1 MASKKPA
8 HLVLNSLSALHDL
21 LGLPKPEHPLISVMY
36 SQSMQYQ
43 HPEADNVVI
52 NFYAIC
58 IKEGFKGKVKYGQ
71 RDYDFSEGVMAFQAP
86 GQVSGVELAGEQ
98 QFTAQWVL
106 FHPDL
111 LHGYPLAKTIK
122 DYGFF
127 SYAVNEALHLSE
139 KEKATIASILLN
151 IEQEYHANIDHFSQD
166 VMVSN
171 LDLLLSYCNRFY
183 NRQFITRKKVHHD
196 LLSKFEGLLSDYF
209 NSDKVQ
215 QAGLPSVQDISAQL
229 NVSPN
234 YLSDMLR
241 TLTGQGA
248 QQHIH
253 NKVIEK
259 AKEFLTTSKLS
270 VGEIAYELGF
280 EHPQS
285 FNKLFKTR
293 TGTTPL
299 AFRAMFN

>member
-8 HLVLNSLSALHDL
+8 HIVLNSLSALHDL

-36 SQSMQYQ
+36 SKSMQYQ

-71 RDYDFSEGVMAFQAP
+71 RDYDFSEGVMAFQGP

-98 QFTAQWVL
+98 EFTAQWVL

-139 KEKATIASILLN
+139 KEKATIASILVN

-166 VMVSN
+166 VMVAN

-196 LLSKFEGLLSDYF
+196 LLSKLEGLLSDYF
-209 NSDKVQ
+209 NSGKVQ
-215 QAGLPSVQDISAQL
+215 QSGIPSVQYISAQL

-259 AKEFLTTSKLS
+259 AKEFLTTSQLS